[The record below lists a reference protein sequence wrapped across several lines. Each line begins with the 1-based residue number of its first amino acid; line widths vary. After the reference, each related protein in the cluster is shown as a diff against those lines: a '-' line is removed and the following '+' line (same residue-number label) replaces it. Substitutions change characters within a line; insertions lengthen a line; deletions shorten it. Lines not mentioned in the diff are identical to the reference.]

1 MPVGTAAQRN
11 VVATRYRGGS
21 IPLTGIVRLPLLVGA
36 VHLLIVQLTATLA
49 YLYGTAR
56 PHSGPYGEQP
66 APIEG
71 WIGNL
76 INPMRN
82 WDGLWYRL
90 VAIEGYEGAS
100 AKAAFWP
107 LFPWTME
114 LVGDTFGIA
123 YETAGYLIANVS
135 FLVALVLLY
144 RLLIIDFDQRTA
156 GTALWV
162 IALFPTSFFFSAVYT
177 ESPFLMLMVGALLA
191 ARLERWWLAGAVG
204 LLAALTRSYGVFLV
218 LPFALMFIQNNGFE
232 IRRYIPRGLALLL
245 PAGGPLIFSQ
255 HLDRVQGN
263 FWAWRDVQTQWCRF
277 SAKPW
282 ETLRWGLTNNPPGL
296 CDSSGVAQPPANG
309 ADWTWLD
316 QLVNRASWSLVTD
329 QNWRT
334 EAANS
339 DTLELVFTMLFFGL
353 ALVGLRRLPLYMS
366 AYLIPGLLVP
376 LFQPS
381 TIHALMSMP
390 RFGLTLFPL
399 FVVIATLISGRAI
412 VKPIAVISTIFLV
425 LLTIQFSQWYWVS

>member
-1 MPVGTAAQRN
+1 MPVGTAAQRA
-11 VVATRYRGGS
+11 VANTRYRGGA
-21 IPLTGIVRLPLLVGA
+21 IPLTGILRLPLLVGA
-36 VHLLIVQLTATLA
+36 IHLVIVQVTATLA

-66 APIEG
+66 APVGG
-71 WIGNL
+71 WIGD
-76 INPMRN
+76 IVNPMRN

-107 LFPWTME
+107 LMPWMME
-114 LVGDTFGIA
+114 VVGDTFGIA
-123 YETAGYLIANVS
+123 YETAGYLITNLC

-144 RLLIIDFDQRTA
+144 RLLIIDFDQRTSA
-156 GTALWV
+156 TALWV
-162 IALFPTSFFFSAVYT
+162 IALFPTSLFFSAVYT

-191 ARLERWWLAGAVG
+191 ARLDRWWLAGAVG

-218 LPFALMFIQNNGFE
+218 LPFALIYIQNNGFE
-232 IRRYIPRGLALLL
+232 IRRYIPRGLALIM
-245 PAGGPLIFSQ
+245 PVGGPLIFSQ

-263 FWAWRDVQTQWCRF
+263 FWAWRDVQEQWNRY
-277 SAKPW
+277 SAMPW
-282 ETLRWGLTNNPPGL
+282 ETLRYAFSQSPRGAELRIK
-296 CDSSGVAQPPANG
+296 DG
-309 ADWTWLD
+309 ADWNWLD
-316 QLVNRASWSLVTD
+316 QLVTNASWGLVTSRE
-329 QNWRT
+329 WRT
-334 EAANS
+334 SVADS
-339 DTLELVFTMLFFGL
+339 DTLELICTIAFLGL
-353 ALVGLRRLPLYMS
+353 ALIGLRRLPLYMS

-381 TIHALMSMP
+381 SVHALMSMP

-412 VKPIAVISTIFLV
+412 AKALAVISTIFLI